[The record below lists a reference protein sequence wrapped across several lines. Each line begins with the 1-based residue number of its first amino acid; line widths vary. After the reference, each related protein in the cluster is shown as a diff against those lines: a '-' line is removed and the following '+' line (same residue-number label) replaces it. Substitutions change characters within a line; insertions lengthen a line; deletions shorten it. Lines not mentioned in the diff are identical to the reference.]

1 MAKERKK
8 TVASL
13 QELADLA
20 GVSRATASRALND
33 NPMISEKTRA
43 RVQALAAEHSFS
55 INRQAR
61 AFRLRRSNL
70 IAVVFMLDV
79 KSDQHM
85 SDPFFLEMLGGIADA
100 LAERDYDLL
109 LTHAPVT
116 DVLGL
121 RNGRAFQQADGII
134 FIGQG
139 EQHDALNEL
148 TEEDTPFVVW
158 GGPVGEKRYILVGGD
173 NHGGGHAATRHL
185 LDAGRRRIA
194 FFGNTRNP
202 EIAARHAGYAAAL
215 AERGLEPDP
224 ELTVDVPFDMPHARD
239 VTSRLLETA
248 RQFDGVVCASDV
260 IALAA
265 ISTFAALGVR
275 VPDDIAVVG
284 YDDVALA
291 SYSSPALT
299 TVRQNIRWAGRV
311 LVESVL
317 GLVNGDDVTDTQLQS
332 ELVVRDSSMRRTG
345 GSAPE

>member
-1 MAKERKK
+1 MVDRRKK
-8 TVASL
+8 TVTSL

-33 NPMISEKTRA
+33 NPMISAKTRA
-43 RVQALAAEHSFS
+43 RIQALASEHSFS

-79 KSDQHM
+79 QSDQHM

-116 DVLGL
+116 DVRAL
-121 RNGRAFQQADGII
+121 RGGRAFQQADGII

-139 EQHDALNEL
+139 EQHEALDEL
-148 TEEDTPFVVW
+148 SDEETPFVVW
-158 GGPVGEKRYILVGGD
+158 GGPVGSKRYILVGGD
-173 NHGGGHAATRHL
+173 NHGGGYAATRHL
-185 LDAGRRRIA
+185 LDSGRRRIA

-202 EIAARHAGYAAAL
+202 EIAARYTGYAAAL
-215 AERGLEPDP
+215 AEFGLEPDP

-239 VTSRLLETA
+239 VTSRLLERA
-248 RQFDGVVCASDV
+248 QQFDGVVCASDV

-317 GLVNGDDVTDTQLQS
+317 GLINGDDVTDTQLQS
-332 ELVVRDSSMRRTG
+332 ELVVRDSSTRRGDGTG
-345 GSAPE
+345 PG

>member
-1 MAKERKK
+1 MAKGSRK

-43 RVQALAAEHSFS
+43 RIQALADEHSFS

-70 IAVVFMLDV
+70 IGVVFMLDV
-79 KSDQHM
+79 QSDQHM

-116 DVLGL
+116 DVPGL

-139 EQHDALNEL
+139 EQHEALNEL
-148 TEEDTPFVVW
+148 AEEDTPFVVW
-158 GGPVGEKRYILVGGD
+158 GGPVGSKRYILVGGD
-173 NHGGGHAATRHL
+173 NYGGGHAATRHL

-202 EIAARHAGYAAAL
+202 EIAARYAGYAAAL
-215 AERGLEPDP
+215 AEYKLEPDP

-317 GLVNGDDVTDTQLQS
+317 GLINGDDVTDTQLQS
-332 ELVVRDSSMRRTG
+332 ELIVRDSSAPRG
-345 GSAPE
+345 GASAAE